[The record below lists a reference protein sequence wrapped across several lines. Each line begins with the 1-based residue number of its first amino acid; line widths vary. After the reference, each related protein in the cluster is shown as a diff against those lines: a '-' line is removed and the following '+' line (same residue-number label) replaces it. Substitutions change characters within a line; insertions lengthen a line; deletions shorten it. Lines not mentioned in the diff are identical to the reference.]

1 MMKRTASFPVR
12 LRWLA
17 LTGLLGFVAMGAQAA
32 TLNVSPAAV
41 SNAYTG
47 SITLQISGLTNG
59 EPVLVERFH
68 DANSNGGAD
77 AGEALLLSLRV
88 ADGQV
93 TSIAGVRNASVPG
106 DDDGTVN
113 AQIATRLNLPL
124 LPEANR
130 VVGNYVFRVSSPT
143 SRFTPVTGV
152 FAITNSA
159 HPWIISGV
167 VTPPTNAIVA
177 LLDASEGE
185 FLAGAY
191 ANATGNYSLRAPPG
205 AYQLI
210 ALKPGFVFDIAA
222 APAVVV
228 SNQNVTQ
235 NLSLIPAT
243 RTLSGQLQESPANA
257 GLAAVSLFLESTNG
271 LLAFGF
277 TDGSGNFTLPVTA
290 SEWEIGPAE
299 SALALLG
306 CLIPEGDSA
315 ARFNTT
321 AGNVSG
327 ALITVP
333 RATALFY
340 GRLQDSSSNAI
351 PGVEI
356 SARDNQDQYGS
367 ISLTDTNGNYSAGV
381 VAGDWFVGPFSEDV
395 AAMGLLVQG
404 TNATIAAGQAIRIDF
419 TAQQVTAFLRG
430 RVTDQNATPLGDI
443 GLVAYSNNGG
453 NSNAETA
460 PDGTFA
466 IGVFGGNWTL
476 ALESEQAS
484 QQGLIGPNLSFNV
497 LDGTDVTNISFV
509 ARSATAQITGFVRDT
524 NAVPLPDLNVSASIT
539 VGGTNYNA
547 NGRTDG
553 GGNYSLGVFNG
564 LWQVSLGCN
573 DVNSRGYECPS
584 SQQVNVTGANAV
596 ANFTVQPIAPL
607 QITTTNLPTGSLG
620 APYGQTLSASGGT
633 PPYSWSLAPASGP
646 LPPGITL
653 AVDGSIS
660 GVPSATGT
668 YNINVHV
675 TDQNSALDN
684 QTLALTVNPA
694 SPLQITTTSLPNASV
709 SVLYS
714 FSLQASGGQAPY
726 NWSLAPGSNP
736 LPPGFTL
743 STAGVLSG
751 VASVLGNFNFILQV
765 TDATPT
771 IATRPF
777 TLAITSGTSTWS
789 YRPFLSSGRVAP
801 AAAVIDGLLY
811 AAGGFADGTGPL
823 GTLEV
828 YNPLLGHWRAL
839 ASMPTP
845 RGRLAV
851 GVINGRLYAAGGF
864 GAEAVLEAYDPA
876 SNSWTARRAMSVNR
890 LGCAAGVVSNLLFVV
905 GGTTDS
911 ARTLEVYDP
920 VADNWSLKAP
930 MPTPRYLLA
939 AGVISNRLYAVGGV
953 NAVTGG
959 PGLNTLEIYNPATDS
974 WSTGAPMPTP
984 RADLAAAVLDGRL
997 YVLGGFSAP
1006 QLEIYD
1012 PASNSWT
1019 SATPM
1024 PFARGDL
1031 AAAAISP
1038 RLYALGGTTAPGQTS
1053 LPFVEQY
1060 APALDDK
1067 LATVI
1072 LTSDAT
1078 ISVAGLGIGAPS
1090 VATLNRL
1097 DAGDTSGLTFT
1108 SAIVGAFGSSVTVPV
1123 GAPPGSQVINISSG
1137 GGQNGFFRTTFALPE
1152 GFGGIQLSLAANV
1165 DFQGRAFL
1173 NGTPVTPALG
1183 QNGRITQ
1190 NGDAMFAIRDASL
1203 FKEGTNELLIAGANT
1218 DGGASGAAFYA
1229 LVTYRPV
1236 PVLNQPSSPAAG
1248 QFQFR
1253 IGGTTNE
1260 TYAIQFT
1267 TNFVS
1272 WTSLFSTNPA
1282 GAAFNFVDPGATNGT
1297 RYYRTVVV
1305 P

>member
-1 MMKRTASFPVR
+1 MRRTADFLFHS
-12 LRWLA
+12 RWLR
-17 LTGLLGFVAMGAQAA
+17 LTGLLWLVGTSVHAA

-47 SITLQISGLTNG
+47 PITLQISGLTNG
-59 EPVLVERFH
+59 EPVLFEQFR
-68 DANSNGGAD
+68 DADTNGVPD
-77 AGEALLLSLRV
+77 PGEPTLLSLRV

-106 DDDGTVN
+106 DDDGATN
-113 AQIATRLNLPL
+113 AQIATRLNLPV
-124 LPEANR
+124 LPEVNR

-143 SRFTPVTGV
+143 SRFTPVTGA

-159 HPWIISGV
+159 YPWTISGTV
-167 VTPPTNAIVA
+167 APATNALVG
-177 LLDASEGE
+177 LLNASGDGE
-185 FLAGAY
+185 FLAGTY
-191 ANATGNYSLRAPPG
+191 ANATGNYSLRVPPG

-210 ALKPGFVFDIAA
+210 ALKPGFAFDISA
-222 APAVVV
+222 APAVVI

-243 RTLSGQLQESPANA
+243 RTLSGQLRETPANA

-271 LLAFGF
+271 LLALGF

-290 SEWEIGPAE
+290 SEWKIGSAD

-306 CLIPEGDSA
+306 CLVPDGNSA
-315 ARFNTT
+315 TRFNTT

-333 RATALFY
+333 RATALFH
-340 GRLQDSSSNAI
+340 GRLQDNSSNAI

-356 SARDNQDQYGS
+356 SARDNLDQYHSRGLS
-367 ISLTDTNGNYSAGV
+367 DTNGNYSAGV
-381 VAGDWFVGPFSEDV
+381 IAGEWFVGPLSEDV

-404 TNATIAAGQAIRIDF
+404 TNSSIAANQAIRIDF
-419 TAQQVTAFLRG
+419 TAMQSTAFLRG
-430 RVTDQNATPLGDI
+430 RVTDQNASPLGNI
-443 GLVAYSNNGG
+443 GLVAFSNNGG
-453 NSNAETA
+453 NNFVQTA

-466 IGVFGGNWTL
+466 IGVFGGDWTL
-476 ALESEQAS
+476 ALESEQAA
-484 QQGLIGPNLSFNV
+484 QQGLIGPNLSFDV
-497 LDGTDVTNISFV
+497 FDGTDVTNINIV
-509 ARSATAQITGFVRDT
+509 VRSATAQITGFVRGT
-524 NAVPLPDLNVSASIT
+524 NAVPLSNLNVSASIA
-539 VGGTNYNA
+539 VSGTNYNA
-547 NGRTDG
+547 SGRTDG
-553 GGNYSLGVFNG
+553 SGNYSLAVFNG
-564 LWQVSLGCN
+564 SWQVSLACN

-584 SQQVNVTGANAV
+584 GQVASVTGANAV

-607 QITTTNLPTGSLG
+607 QITTTSLPNANVNVSYSFQL
-620 APYGQTLSASGGT
+620 QASGGQ
-633 PPYSWSLAPASGP
+633 PPYNWALAPASGA

-653 AVDGSIS
+653 AVNGSIA
-660 GVPSATGT
+660 GVASAAGT

-675 TDQNSALDN
+675 TDQNPALDD
-684 QTLALTVNPA
+684 QTLTLTVIPGNA
-694 SPLQITTTSLPNASV
+694 LQITTTSLPDASV
-709 SVLYS
+709 SALYS
-714 FSLQASGGQAPY
+714 FSLQASGGQTPY
-726 NWSLAPGSNP
+726 NWSLAPGSTA
-736 LPPGFTL
+736 LPPGFAI
-743 STAGVLSG
+743 STAGILSG
-751 VASVLGNFNFILQV
+751 VTSVPGNFNFTARV
-765 TDATPT
+765 TDANTTFDDQPLS
-771 IATRPF
+771 
-777 TLAITSGTSTWS
+777 LAITSGTSTWS
-789 YRPFLSSGRVAP
+789 SRPFLSSGRVAP

-811 AAGGFADGTGPL
+811 AVGGFDGAGSF

-864 GAEAVLEAYDPA
+864 GGEGTLEAYDPVA
-876 SNSWTARRAMSVNR
+876 DSWSILRPMTVTR
-890 LGCAAGVVSNLLFVV
+890 LGCAAGVISNLLYVV

-920 VADNWSLKAP
+920 VANTWSLKAP

-939 AGVISNRLYAVGGV
+939 AGAINNRLYAVGGA

-959 PGLNTLEIYNPATDS
+959 PGLNTLEIYDPATDS
-974 WSTGAPMPTP
+974 WSPGAAMPTP
-984 RADLAAAVLDGRL
+984 RSDLAAAVLDGKL
-997 YVLGGFSAP
+997 CVLGGFSAA

-1012 PASNSWT
+1012 PVLNSWT

-1031 AAAAISP
+1031 AAAALSP
-1038 RLYALGGTTAPGQTS
+1038 RLYALGGTTAPGQTA

-1060 APALDDK
+1060 SPALADK

-1072 LTSDAT
+1072 LPSDAAIT
-1078 ISVAGLGIGAPS
+1078 AAALGIGAPS

-1097 DAGDTSGLTFT
+1097 DTGDTSGLTFT
-1108 SAIVGAFGSSVTVPV
+1108 SAVVGAFGSGVEVPV
-1123 GAPPGSQVINISSG
+1123 GAPTGSQVINISSG
-1137 GGQNGFFRTTFALPE
+1137 GGQNGFFRTPFTLPE
-1152 GFGGIQLSLAANV
+1152 GFAGIQLSLAANV

-1173 NGTPVTPALG
+1173 NGTPITPALG
-1183 QNGRITQ
+1183 QNGRITE
-1190 NGDAMFAIRDASL
+1190 NGNAMFAIRDASL
-1203 FKEGTNELLIAGANT
+1203 FKEGTNELLIASANS
-1218 DGGASGAAFYA
+1218 DGGASGAAFFA

-1236 PVLNQPSSPAAG
+1236 PVLNQPSSPGAG

-1253 IGGTTNE
+1253 VGGTTNE
-1260 TYAIQFT
+1260 IYAIQFT
-1267 TNFVS
+1267 TNLIS

-1282 GAAFNFVDPGATNGT
+1282 GGAFNFIDPDATNGT